1 MALLHLI
8 LSRKISEILFL
19 SLSFFSV
26 LFFFLLLYL
35 FFITEFCCFL
45 LNIDKNQPGE
55 MNGESNMEIYNIIC
69 KIDSQGEFAV

>member
-19 SLSFFSV
+19 SLSFF
-26 LFFFLLLYL
+26 LYFFFLPLYL